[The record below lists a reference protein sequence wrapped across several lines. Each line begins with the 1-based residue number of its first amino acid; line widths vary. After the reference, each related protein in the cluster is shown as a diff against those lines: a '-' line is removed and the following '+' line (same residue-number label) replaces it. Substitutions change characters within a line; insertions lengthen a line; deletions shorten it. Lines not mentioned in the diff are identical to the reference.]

1 MCRCDDAVCNFLV
14 ALGSEVNI
22 VCVCVLFHCQ
32 DSVVR
37 CVCAVVEA
45 VDDVDDPVV
54 GDAGVV
60 E

>member
-1 MCRCDDAVCNFLV
+1 MCGCDNAVCNFLV
-14 ALGSEVNI
+14 ALGSEVNV
-22 VCVCVLFHCQ
+22 VCVCVFFHCR

-37 CVCAVVEA
+37 CVCAVVKA

-54 GDAGVV
+54 GDTSVV